1 MGCRFGDV
9 VHARQSET
17 SSCSGTPRAAEPL
30 PRRSRISVVVV
41 QLLRAGHVTDGARE
55 HELAGILEP
64 LAGGFQGGVL
74 ARPHADAGGAR
85 GDAGGIGV
93 GITLAALRARA
104 DVLVVGEGVHRGA
117 VELGDHVANTRAA
130 SLAHRGLALH
140 LRAGA
145 RASSVWDPR
154 GRRSRPRA
162 PGSRGGPCTRG
173 FARRAPGADAR
184 TPSGHRRGRGSPW
197 RAVRRELV
205 SEAASDDQKRAD
217 SDGVPTGD
225 WAPSS
230 ICI

>member
-1 MGCRFGDV
+1 MGCRFATWSTRASLRRARRGDAV
-9 VHARQSET
+9 A
-17 SSCSGTPRAAEPL
+17 PAP
-30 PRRSRISVVVV
+30 SRFLAPFRVVVV
-41 QLLRAGHVTDGARE
+41 QLLRAGHVRGGDARE

-93 GITLAALRARA
+93 GIHLAALRARA

-140 LRAGA
+140 LRAGGALRRFGIRGACDLA
-145 RASSVWDPR
+145 RERLDPEA
-154 GRRSRPRA
+154 GHVLAVSRDVRQA
-162 PGSRGGPCTRG
+162 LTLVLRQAIVEGGVRHGTRCVEG
-173 FARRAPGADAR
+173 
-184 TPSGHRRGRGSPW
+184 T
-197 RAVRRELV
+197 V